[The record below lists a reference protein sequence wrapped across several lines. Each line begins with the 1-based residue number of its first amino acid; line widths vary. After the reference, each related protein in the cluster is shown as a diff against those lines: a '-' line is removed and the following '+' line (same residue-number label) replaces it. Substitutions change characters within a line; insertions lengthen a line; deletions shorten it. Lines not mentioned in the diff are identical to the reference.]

1 VEFREISYYNVGT
14 SQKQKEHGT
23 NANQTCKYTINIQ
36 KKYNFAPSN
45 YKLKM
50 KRIFLVGYMGSGKTT
65 YGKMLAEKY
74 NLDFKDLD
82 VYIEQ
87 RQFKSISQIFK
98 DRGEE
103 GFRKIE
109 HNMLKEVSEFEDVVI
124 SAGGGTPCFF
134 DNMEIMNAMGDTVYL
149 EASTEVLFEYLRTAK
164 NERPLLK
171 DKSDEEM
178 LEYIRESL
186 AKRVPFY
193 EKAKY
198 RVDARDVDWSLFEKL
213 LK

>member
-1 VEFREISYYNVGT
+1 MLLS
-14 SQKQKEHGT
+14 
-23 NANQTCKYTINIQ
+23 
-36 KKYNFAPSN
+36 KKSCNFVPSN
-45 YKLKM
+45 YNLIM

-87 RQFKSISQIFK
+87 RQFKTVSQIFREK
-98 DRGEE
+98 GEE
-103 GFRKIE
+103 GFRQIE
-109 HNMLKEVSEFEDVVI
+109 RNMLKEVSEFEDVVI

-134 DNMEIMNAMGDTVYL
+134 DNMEIMNVAGDTVYL
-149 EASTEVLFEYLRTAK
+149 EATPEVLFDYLRTAK

-186 AKRVPFY
+186 GKRTPFY

-198 RVDARDVDWSLFEKL
+198 RVDARNVDWSLFDKL

>member
-1 VEFREISYYNVGT
+1 
-14 SQKQKEHGT
+14 
-23 NANQTCKYTINIQ
+23 
-36 KKYNFAPSN
+36 
-45 YKLKM
+45 M

-149 EASTEVLFEYLRTAK
+149 EASAEVLFEYLRTAK
-164 NERPLLK
+164 NERPLLRN
-171 DKSDEEM
+171 KSDEEM